1 MGGVQRNIC
10 PGRVAK
16 KAIKRGQYYM
26 FVLWFIAISF
36 GLSMLW
42 LNGRIKTSCWFYCL
56 DEKTFVLY
64 YWNNHAIEI
73 NNTPDAYIKISM
85 YFLYVKKLSRNLIQE
100 VAHAVLWLLYEL
112 VASRHV
118 WFRYSVHF
126 HELCL

>member
-10 PGRVAK
+10 PGRLAK
-16 KAIKRGQYYM
+16 KAIKYGQCYM
-26 FVLWFIAISF
+26 FIPWSITISF

-42 LNGRIKTSCWFYCL
+42 LNGRIKTSWWSYWMN
-56 DEKTFVLY
+56 EQTFVLY
-64 YWNNHAIEI
+64 YWNYHAIEI
-73 NNTPDAYIKISM
+73 YNTLDTYIKISM
-85 YFLYVKKLSRNLIQE
+85 YFVYVKKLSKNLIQE